1 VISRSDVSVS
11 KFLSLVLRHDPARV
25 GLELDAA
32 GWVAVDDLLAAMRDA
47 GVEID
52 RAALERIVAES
63 DKQRFALS
71 ADGSRIRANQ
81 GHSVKVELGLE
92 PRVPADVLF
101 HGTAA
106 RFVESIRREGLRPG
120 ARTHVHLSPDER
132 TARKVGQRHGR
143 PIILTVAARTTP
155 DTSSSGRRTAS
166 GWLMPYRRSISGSRK
181 MKAPEPQRSRRLH
194 RNG

>member
-1 VISRSDVSVS
+1 
-11 KFLSLVLRHDPARV
+11 
-25 GLELDAA
+25 
-32 GWVAVDDLLAAMRDA
+32 VDDLLAAMRDA

-63 DKQRFALS
+63 DKQRFAFS
-71 ADGSRIRANQ
+71 ADGIRIRANQ
-81 GHSVKVELGLE
+81 GHSVNVELGLE
-92 PRVPADVLF
+92 PRVPPDVLF

-143 PIILTVAARTTP
+143 PTILTVAARAMHKAGHVFVR
-155 DTSSSGRRTAS
+155 SENGV
-166 GWLMPYRRSISGSRK
+166 WLVDAVP
-181 MKAPEPQRSRRLH
+181 PEYLGFPEDE
-194 RNG
+194 GA